1 MDIQTNPSRLLEAHI
16 CSANLRMFRAR
27 RLECFTGPVLEQ
39 VECAATFS
47 CTLNRALVILTE
59 GAGWLNR

>member
-1 MDIQTNPSRLLEAHI
+1 MDIRTNPSRLLEAHI
-16 CSANLRMFRAR
+16 CSNLRMFRAR

-59 GAGWLNR
+59 GAG

>member
-1 MDIQTNPSRLLEAHI
+1 MDIRTNPSRLLEAHI
-16 CSANLRMFRAR
+16 CSNLRMFRAR
-27 RLECFTGPVLEQ
+27 RLERFTGSVLEQ